1 MWKSLSQTEPHE
13 CHVSVNQVEA
23 RTALFTSARPL
34 LFSIAYRMLGSV
46 ADAEDI
52 VQDAYLRWQEA
63 PEADVRSP
71 RAYLATIVTRLAIN
85 QLRSARSQRETYVGP
100 WLPEPLV
107 TDHAPDPSEPVELA
121 ESLSMAFLVM
131 LERLSPIE
139 RAVLLL
145 HDVFDFDYAEI
156 SRIVDKSEA
165 NCRQLLSRAKKHI
178 GSSEARFDADPVQ
191 ADRLMQR
198 FTEAA
203 SAGDIDGML
212 AVLAEDITLW
222 ADGGGKIKGAALRPI
237 HGADS
242 VARFVAGVLERFVP
256 AERSMRP
263 AQINGEPGFIVYTS
277 GRPLA
282 AMIFHIRD
290 ERIHTIYALG
300 NPDKLHALAEP
311 E

>member
-1 MWKSLSQTEPHE
+1 METRAA
-13 CHVSVNQVEA
+13 V
-23 RTALFTSARPL
+23 FTSARPL

-46 ADAEDI
+46 ADAEDL
-52 VQDAYLRWQEA
+52 VQDAYLRWQDA
-63 PEADVRSP
+63 ADVDVRAP
-71 RAYLATIVTRLAIN
+71 RAYLATMVTRLAIN
-85 QLRSARSQRETYVGP
+85 QLRSARVQRETYVGP

-156 SRIVDKSEA
+156 ARIVDKSEA

-178 GSSEARFDADPVQ
+178 GAPETRFDADPVQ
-191 ADRLMQR
+191 AERLMQR
-198 FTEAA
+198 FTQAA
-203 SAGDIDGML
+203 GAGDMDGML

-222 ADGGGKIKGAALRPI
+222 ADGGGKVRGAALRPI
-237 HGADS
+237 HGSES
-242 VARFVAGVLERFVP
+242 VARFVAGILQRFVP

-263 AQINGEPGFIVYTS
+263 AQINGQPGFIVYVS

-290 ERIHTIYALG
+290 ERIHTIYAVG
-300 NPDKLHALAEP
+300 NPDKLQALPEP
-311 E
+311 G